1 MVQPFNDSSDLD
13 DRLSFLGPNSES
25 YQLKE
30 RLMDATLELD
40 TSIGRDITE
49 ALYPSYEDQSD
60 FELTFSNIHE
70 VNDIIIVSPRGTFDQ
85 KVDSSNYEV
94 TKDPDRSDPINIS
107 FDQTWAQE
115 NLHNRDYE
123 LRVNYVPE
131 LFARLELKI
140 AKWDVAV
147 DYATQT
153 GDDEMAA
160 KVDKIRERKEALKKN
175 INRTTANLNV
185 PDPGENLTA
194 NYNFPGN
201 R

>member
-1 MVQPFNDSSDLD
+1 MVQAFNSAQDLE
-13 DRLSFLGPNSES
+13 DRLSFIGPNSDKFNLE
-25 YQLKE
+25 E
-30 RLMDATLELD
+30 RLLDATLELD
-40 TSIGRDITE
+40 TTVGRSITE
-49 ALYPSYEDQSD
+49 ALYPDYEDQTD

-70 VNDIIIVSPRGTFDQ
+70 VNDIIVVSPRGTFDQ
-85 KVDSSNYEV
+85 KVDSSNYTV

-107 FDQTWAQE
+107 FDQSWAE
-115 NLHNRDYE
+115 DNLFNADYE

-160 KVDKIRERKEALKKN
+160 KVDKIKERKQALKEN

-185 PDPGENLTA
+185 PDPGENLAA
-194 NYNFPGN
+194 NYNFPGDH
-201 R
+201 